1 MHFQPSLRSH
11 LLGAT
16 LLQFQ
21 QDLHSLLQGGR
32 GAHSCASNQ
41 TFILFWGPHSCTS
54 SQVFIL
60 FFRGGPLLHF
70 QPGFHSFLLRGTP
83 LHFEPGLDSL
93 LLVGYTL
100 TLPAMSL
107 FPSSGSYT
115 LALPA
120 KLPFSSSRGDTLLH
134 FQAGFILLFW
144 GYTLVLPGFIS
155 LLHFEK
161 FIELA
166 GQH

>member
-21 QDLHSLLQGGR
+21 QDLHSLLLGGR

-83 LHFEPGLDSL
+83 CTSSQALTLFSLDALLYFQLCLYSL
-93 LLVGYTL
+93 LLGATL
-100 TLPAMSL
+100 S
-107 FPSSGSYT
+107 
-115 LALPA
+115 
-120 KLPFSSSRGDTLLH
+120 H
-134 FQAGFILLFW
+134 FQPSFHSHLLGGIHSCTSRQVFILFFW
-144 GYTLVLPGFIS
+144 GYTLVLSGFIS

>member
-21 QDLHSLLQGGR
+21 QDLHSLLLGGR

-93 LLVGYTL
+93 LVGCTL
-100 TLPAMSL
+100 ALPAMSL
-107 FPSSGSYT
+107 FSSSGSYT

-120 KLPFSSSRGDTLLH
+120 KLPFSSSRGVRSCTSR
-134 FQAGFILLFW
+134 QVFILFFW
-144 GYTLVLPGFIS
+144 GYTLVLSGFIS
-155 LLHFEK
+155 LLYFEK